1 MKTKA
6 ILVTLLAIGAAF
18 MAACGQQ
25 QQAPTERRT
34 SRSQT
39 PANQTAHTPQSRARV
54 PAFQDAKSA
63 RNLGP
68 TLAPEQFHGPTRD
81 AYRVVKEIPETIAQ
95 LPCYCHCD
103 MSIGHKSLYSC
114 FEDNHASQCAVCVN
128 EALIA
133 YNLHKNGMAPAQIRE
148 YIIQQ
153 YSRQE

>member
-1 MKTKA
+1 MKTKV

-25 QQAPTERRT
+25 APAETRT
-34 SRSQT
+34 SRPAST
-39 PANQTAHTPQSRARV
+39 PNTRAARV
-54 PAFQDAKSA
+54 PAYQDAQSAKSL
-63 RNLGP
+63 RP
-68 TLAPEQFHGPTRD
+68 TLPAEQFFGPTRD

-103 MSIGHKSLYSC
+103 MSFGHKSLYSC

-133 YNLHKNGMAPAQIRE
+133 YNLHKGGMPPAQIRE

-153 YSRQE
+153 YSRQQ

>member
-1 MKTKA
+1 MKTKV
-6 ILVTLLAIGAAF
+6 ITVILLAIGAAF

-25 QQAPTERRT
+25 APTEKRVSRQTQTNTQPRT
-34 SRSQT
+34 
-39 PANQTAHTPQSRARV
+39 ARV
-54 PAFQDAKSA
+54 PAFQDARSA

-68 TLAPEQFHGPTRD
+68 TLSPEQFTGQTRD

-103 MSIGHKSLYSC
+103 MSFGHKSLYSC

-128 EALIA
+128 EVLIA
-133 YNLHKNGMAPAQIRE
+133 YNLQKNGMAPAQIRD

-153 YSRQE
+153 YSKQE